1 VDEELI
7 RKIEQLLNLLKDE
20 GFHYMLN
27 ILNFETG
34 EVDTYYQAS
43 RADLSDFVDRIADID
58 EEMQEIENAVLTIH
72 IDIPEKGVDVHIP
85 TTDFFYMNGGT
96 IDA

>member
-1 VDEELI
+1 VEEEIIQKIEELLDLF
-7 RKIEQLLNLLKDE
+7 RQE
-20 GFHYMLN
+20 GFNYMLN
-27 ILNFETG
+27 IISLETG
-34 EVDTYYQAS
+34 DIDTYYKAS
-43 RADLSDFVDRIADID
+43 RPDLSDIVDRIADID
-58 EEMQEIENAVLTIH
+58 EDMQEIENSVLSIH

>member
-1 VDEELI
+1 VEEDI
-7 RKIEQLLNLLKDE
+7 TQKIEELLNLLRDE
-20 GFHYMLN
+20 GFNYMLN
-27 ILNFETG
+27 IISFETG
-34 EVDTYYQAS
+34 DIDTYYKAS
-43 RADLSDFVDRIADID
+43 RPDLSDIVDRIADID
-58 EEMQEIENAVLTIH
+58 EDMQEIENAVLTIH

>member
-1 VDEELI
+1 MEEEIIQKIEELLDLF
-7 RKIEQLLNLLKDE
+7 RQE
-20 GFHYMLN
+20 GFNYMLN
-27 ILNFETG
+27 IISPETG
-34 EVDTYYQAS
+34 DIDTYYKAS
-43 RADLSDFVDRIADID
+43 RPDLSDIVDRIADID
-58 EEMQEIENAVLTIH
+58 EDMQEIENEVLSIH

>member
-1 VDEELI
+1 MEEEIIQKIEELLDLF
-7 RKIEQLLNLLKDE
+7 KQE
-20 GFHYMLN
+20 GFNYMLN
-27 ILNFETG
+27 IISLETG
-34 EVDTYYQAS
+34 DIDTYYKAS
-43 RADLSDFVDRIADID
+43 RPDLSDIVDRIADID
-58 EEMQEIENAVLTIH
+58 EDMQEIENAVLSIH